1 MAVDLR
7 FEKPGALQVT
17 YRRPREGP
25 NNFLIW
31 MPNWSGIALTRKEL
45 LKKVNWSKSTQ
56 TGAALRTWLDAIEA
70 QEAPS
75 PGGKADAAV
84 GLSEKR
90 QNGSSGMQINTES
103 WGPEAHEDEPND
115 QTKMVM

>member
-1 MAVDLR
+1 MASDLR

-25 NNFLIW
+25 SSFLIW

-56 TGAALRTWLDAIEA
+56 TGASLRTWLDTIEA
-70 QEAPS
+70 QAAPT
-75 PGGKADAAV
+75 
-84 GLSEKR
+84 SEPETV
-90 QNGSSGMQINTES
+90 NPSS
-103 WGPEAHEDEPND
+103 WGPEAFEVIVTDDAEPND
-115 QTKMVM
+115 NTKTVI

>member
-7 FEKPGALQVT
+7 FRKWGALEVT

-31 MPNWSGIALTRKEL
+31 MPNWSGIALTREEL
-45 LKKVNWSKSTQ
+45 LKKVNWSKTTQ
-56 TGAALRTWLDAIEA
+56 TGASLRAWLDAIEA

-75 PGGKADAAV
+75 PEGNADAAV
-84 GLSEKR
+84 SLSEKR
-90 QNGSSGMQINTES
+90 QNGSSVMQLGS
-103 WGPEAHEDEPND
+103 SGWGPLE
-115 QTKMVM
+115 